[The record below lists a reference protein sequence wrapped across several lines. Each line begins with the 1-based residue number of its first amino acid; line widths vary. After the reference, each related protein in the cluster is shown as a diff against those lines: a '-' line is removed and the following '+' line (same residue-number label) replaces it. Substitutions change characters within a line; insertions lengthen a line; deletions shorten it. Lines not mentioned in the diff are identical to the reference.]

1 MNPNDHVLLEHIFY
15 YGHEIVFLQS
25 PIDIVRVEIRT
36 YIPAMVVNL
45 VNNQILSCDYD
56 SNVELVRDMKLN
68 NSLSTMIR
76 P

>member
-15 YGHEIVFLQS
+15 YGHETVFLQS

-45 VNNQILSCDYD
+45 VNN
-56 SNVELVRDMKLN
+56 
-68 NSLSTMIR
+68 
-76 P
+76 